1 MLQEWDYL
9 KDLRPQLAQGA
20 RGLLHDAVRP
30 CPALLCVCVCMYKY
44 RVWRGVSSSLFT
56 VYTRTLLPKQ
66 DAPGGTGAHAG
77 ALAALCLLGALGT
90 AAEQQGSSGQKE
102 NAAQGG
108 QEETGPAALALFLA
122 ARSAWL
128 EEAAAEASSHEG
140 GNDDVSGGG
149 GLSCVWI
156 DRWLINP
163 NHTSNKTPRTASHGG
178 GSRAG

>member
-1 MLQEWDYL
+1 
-9 KDLRPQLAQGA
+9 
-20 RGLLHDAVRP
+20 
-30 CPALLCVCVCMYKY
+30 
-44 RVWRGVSSSLFT
+44 
-56 VYTRTLLPKQ
+56 VYTRTPLPKQ

-156 DRWLINP
+156 DRWLIKQNP
-163 NHTSNKTPRTASHGG
+163 THSKLRRCKQG
-178 GSRAG
+178 